1 MIIKPIENQTDSLDD
16 ISNIK
21 HARRFIFI
29 YKYNS
34 PRGALLNEFD
44 HPSEMV
50 YGKDLYGIYLIN
62 ISITAV

>member
-44 HPSEMV
+44 HPSE
-50 YGKDLYGIYLIN
+50 IWIN
-62 ISITAV
+62 YTKTKKIKIFHNIL